1 APLHEVPNGNMPY
14 PSFVVER
21 FLNLVGANGSA
32 ALYMEG
38 SEPELLK
45 PPVNVLRLSM
55 HPDGMARNI
64 LNLAE
69 WRAHMIDRVRR
80 HVALTAD
87 ASLARLHRELR
98 AFPGDVGE
106 AIAPPEGAEVLV
118 PLRMR
123 AAGREQ
129 SVFRPIA
136 TFGPP

>member
-45 PPVNVLRLSM
+45 PPLNVLRLSM

-87 ASLARLHRELR
+87 AALAQLSRGLR
-98 AFPGDVGE
+98 GFPGAGGEAMAPPAGHDVG
-106 AIAPPEGAEVLV
+106 V

-123 AAGREQ
+123 VGGRAP
-129 SVFRPIA
+129 S
-136 TFGPP
+136 